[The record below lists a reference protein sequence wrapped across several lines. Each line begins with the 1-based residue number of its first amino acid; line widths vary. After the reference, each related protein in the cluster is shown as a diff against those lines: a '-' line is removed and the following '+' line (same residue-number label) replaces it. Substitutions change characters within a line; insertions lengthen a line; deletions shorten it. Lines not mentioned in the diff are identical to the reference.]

1 MCGIWLYL
9 SDHKTDAETDVKLY
23 QAFNAIQR
31 RGPDYSKWEKI
42 NGVHPIYLGFHRLAI
57 RDLSTRGDQP
67 FIYATPNHTVYVM
80 TNGEIYN
87 HKDLEAQFNLPV
99 QSQSDC
105 EVVGLL
111 YLQGG
116 IEAVVKNLE
125 GEWACVIVDINHED
139 GQIITYAARD
149 PFGVRPLFT
158 ISPQTADGKGWGF
171 SSELKG
177 LVSLG
182 DRVQPFQPG
191 YYQTLSLSKSG
202 AVTSQLTQYYQYTYP
217 TQSTLDPDGIKL
229 HLRELLT
236 QSVISRMQA
245 DRPVGC
251 LLSGG
256 IDSSLVSALAAQYL
270 ATKGQKLRTFSIGM
284 PSSPD
289 VYFAQMVAD
298 HIGSIHT
305 VIPFNTDQAVL
316 KIKEVIGVIESY
328 DITSIRASVC
338 QYILLQWI
346 AEHTDIKVILSGE
359 YADEVAGSYLYMH
372 NAPSPEVFH
381 AECVRLVKDI
391 YLFDAL
397 RADRCIASNGIEAR
411 VPFAHKAFIEFYL
424 SLDAS
429 SRMPRPSPLLGIT
442 GKVEKAWLREA
453 FYGTGLLPD
462 RVLTRIKNGLSDSIS
477 PDSKSW
483 YQYIEEYVVTQVTD
497 AEFQSHTYTH
507 NPPVSKEAYFYRRTF
522 EEIYGE
528 QKAVTPYFW
537 LPKWSGNVS
546 NPSARVLSV
555 FNKEDLSE

>member
-9 SDHKTDAETDVKLY
+9 SDQKTDAQTDLKLY
-23 QAFNAIQR
+23 QAFNAIAR
-31 RGPDYSKWEKI
+31 RGPDYSKWEKL
-42 NGVHPIYLGFHRLAI
+42 NMTHPIYLGFHRLAI
-57 RDLSTRGDQP
+57 RDVTTRGDQP
-67 FIYATPNHTVYVM
+67 FIYATEGHTVYVM

-87 HKDLEAQFNLPV
+87 HKDLEAKYDLPV

-116 IEAVVKNLE
+116 IQKVVENIE
-125 GEWACVIVDINHED
+125 GEWACLIVDLNHET
-139 GQIITYAARD
+139 GQTTTYAARD
-149 PFGVRPLFT
+149 PFGVRPLFY
-158 ISPQTADGKGWGF
+158 ISSEDTDGSGWGF

-177 LVSLG
+177 LHNLG
-182 DRVQPFQPG
+182 RKVHPFLPAH
-191 YYQTLSLSKSG
+191 YMTLSQAPSG
-202 AVTSQLTQYYQYTYP
+202 QMTSELTQYYQYVYP
-217 TQSTLDPDGIKL
+217 TLPNLKEGYIKS
-229 HLRELLT
+229 RIRQLLT
-236 QSVISRMQA
+236 TSVISRMQA
-245 DRPVGC
+245 DRPVAC

-284 PSSPD
+284 PNSPD
-289 VYFAQMVAD
+289 VYFAQIVAD

-305 VIPFNTDQAVL
+305 VIPFDTDQAVL

-338 QYILLQWI
+338 QYILLEWI
-346 AEHTDIKVILSGE
+346 AKHTDIKVILSGE

-372 NAPSPEVFH
+372 NAPTAEVFH

-397 RADRCIASNGIEAR
+397 RADRCIAGHGIEAR
-411 VPFAHKAFIEFYL
+411 VPFAYKDFIDFYL
-424 SLDAS
+424 RLDPA

-462 RVLTRIKNGLSDSIS
+462 RVLARIKNGLSDSIS

-483 YQYIEEYVVTQVTD
+483 YQYIEEYVATQVTD
-497 AEFQSHTYTH
+497 DEFASQSFVH
-507 NPPVSKEAYFYRRTF
+507 NPPISKEAYFYRRTF
-522 EEIYGE
+522 EEFYGSQE
-528 QKAVTPYFW
+528 AVTPYFW

-555 FNKEDLSE
+555 FNGEDLSQ